1 MEPLC
6 TKANI
11 KPFKQAGLVSQSTAI
26 CFFNLICVATSLTIL
41 SKWVTEF
48 QTEEQELM
56 SHTHSGYKHERRSND
71 GSDESGPSDC
81 LSLSSPCIPLSV
93 PSRPIPSHPPS
104 LHSSIWDVLCV
115 SRQTKEAG
123 GWPPSLT
130 QPFLT
135 GTNGSL
141 CGPWQRDWPF

>member
-6 TKANI
+6 IKANI
-11 KPFKQAGLVSQSTAI
+11 KPFKHRRCLIQYTGLASQSTAI

-41 SKWVTEF
+41 SKCLTEY

-56 SHTHSGYKHERRSND
+56 SHTHSSYEHERRSND

-93 PSRPIPSHPPS
+93 PSHPPS

-123 GWPPSLT
+123 CWPPSLT
-130 QPFLT
+130 RPFLT

-141 CGPWQRDWPF
+141 